1 MTEAIYLTSSLSRQF
16 NSIDSPINISF
27 FYSNSITFNS
37 NTVSTVKSSKV
48 NATSIAISKINLKES
63 FTIQKLTDVNQA
75 LICLIQHKEFG
86 VLDDKCRVM
95 TVTKTS
101 LYLCCMLLI
110 KSCSRLHREGTERE
124 QSYPSNHS

>member
-37 NTVSTVKSSKV
+37 NTVSTVKSSEV

-110 KSCSRLHREGTERE
+110 KSCSCLHREGTERE